1 MPFCSVFTANR
12 TLTFWFSLPTRM
24 PPPSKATQEGRPM
37 PVYLHLHMQKGTC
50 EAWQTACLLLPTA
63 GGGSL
68 PSSSLQSHYMQ
79 DQVCA
84 VPDFCT
90 AASAGSS
97 GELSAF
103 LYLPVWLT
111 MQYMKLWSIELCYL
125 KGWGFFLFPFL
136 FGLCGGECLAGFSFF
151 FLFLFCQKKNFLE
164 DNSLFLIHLQVLNY
178 LRLRKSNWF

>member
-1 MPFCSVFTANR
+1 MYLRQTEPWLFGSPSPQGCLPRAKPPRREGPCLCIYICTRRRAHVRLGRQPVCSF
-12 TLTFWFSLPTRM
+12 
-24 PPPSKATQEGRPM
+24 
-37 PVYLHLHMQKGTC
+37 
-50 EAWQTACLLLPTA
+50 PTA

-90 AASAGSS
+90 AASVGSS
-97 GELSAF
+97 GELSTF
-103 LYLPVWLT
+103 VYLPVWLT

-151 FLFLFCQKKNFLE
+151 FSFSFLPEEKFSRGEQPFSY
-164 DNSLFLIHLQVLNY
+164 SLAGSKLP
-178 LRLRKSNWF
+178 KA